1 MVCFNEKENDGKNGC
16 MILKLKWK
24 DKSGKD
30 CSKTYTIY
38 EDAIKARNWLVKM
51 GATDIDMSNINI
63 LGNGGLQLLSM
74 SANIISRVRV

>member
-1 MVCFNEKENDGKNGC
+1 

-51 GATDIDMSNINI
+51 GATDIDMSVVVNT
-63 LGNGGLQLLSM
+63 
-74 SANIISRVRV
+74 